1 MYMKTLSLALFA
13 IVAFGFSIHPD
24 GLKLEY
30 VYKVGDEYIMSQTTK
45 QGLKQTILGTE
56 QTGGNEYVGDMT
68 LKVKEVTGDG
78 AKIEAQ
84 FLKLKIRSVSLLGE
98 IVTNSEGNLE
108 QVQNKMVK
116 SMMNKSFTVIANKFG
131 QIVNVEGAE
140 NLWSDLASMNLD
152 DQNAAPAQQLLKQ
165 FINNK
170 ALKSNIEQSMV
181 HYSENKVS
189 EGDKWN
195 SNMEL
200 PNFPIKV
207 DNSWSLVGVKGGIAS
222 VNADGIFTTADKEK
236 TIELPNGFKAKVDLN
251 GAQQMKSTVTVRTGW
266 AKDLLLHAE
275 MKGKMLLLAGGMLP
289 MDVEVPMEIITDTSY
304 KITKK

>member
-1 MYMKTLSLALFA
+1 MYIKTLGLVLLA

-30 VYKVGDEYIMSQTTK
+30 VYKVGDEYVMSQTTK

-68 LKVKEVTGDG
+68 LKVKEVTSDG

-84 FLKLKIRSVSLLGE
+84 FLKLRIRSVSLLGE
-98 IVTNSEGNLE
+98 IVTNSEGDLE

-116 SMMNKSFTVIANKFG
+116 SMMNKPFMVTANKVG

-140 NLWSDLASMNLD
+140 NLWSDIASMNLD
-152 DQNAAPAQQLLKQ
+152 QQSAAPAQQLLKQ

-181 HYSENKVS
+181 HYSENKVN

-195 SNMEL
+195 SNLDL

-207 DNSWSLVGVKGGIAS
+207 DNSWSLTGVKGGIAS

-251 GAQQMKSTVTVRTGW
+251 GAQQMKSTVNVKTGW
-266 AKDLLLHAE
+266 ARDLSLHAE